1 MNCPSCGA
9 PMHLKPDEDSF
20 KCDYCHSVYFPEK
33 NEDGVRVLG
42 EPSDQPCPV
51 CNIPLVNAAIAK
63 TRIFYCARCRGMLI
77 AMEVF
82 KNLVDEL
89 QVLQS
94 GSMIQPPADSSDLNR
109 NINCPQC
116 HRRMDTHLY
125 AGPGNVV
132 IDSCEHCLLDW
143 LDRGELMRI
152 VHAPDD
158 RNPATILDLDPTL
171 YKDPDD

>member
-1 MNCPSCGA
+1 
-9 PMHLKPDEDSF
+9 MHLKLDEDSF

-63 TRIFYCARCRGMLI
+63 TRIFYCTRCRGMLI

-109 NINCPQC
+109 IINCPQC

-132 IDSCEHCLLDW
+132 IDSCEHCLIDW